1 MQTPFSSPL
10 KNPILEHC
18 LALLGTVSLHEKL
31 EFIIKLSQTI
41 QEGQTNTQKV
51 SKNLFGAFISDKS
64 AEQQIEELRET
75 YTLSPKIE
83 EF

>member
-1 MQTPFSSPL
+1 MQTQFSNPQ
-10 KNPILEHC
+10 KNLIVEHC

-41 QEGQTNTQKV
+41 QEEEIV
-51 SKNLFGAFISDKS
+51 SNKKTKNLFGAFVSDRS